1 MLNISISHK
10 KAGNSQKQNNSRS
23 FLCRRDTIRSRSKS
37 TSSGSSEE
45 SNSHDSRLYNRLSR
59 IFGIHHE
66 TSMSETYSSTRTSV
80 SDDSARTSGRKRLV
94 HREDSVPAHMI
105 PPYSPTGAWNGK
117 FPYSN
122 FYVRLPNG
130 KWMIRYRSGDRD
142 ILGTDEF
149 EGYMI

>member
-1 MLNISISHK
+1 MLNISITNK
-10 KAGNSQKQNNSRS
+10 KDKTKNRHRFLSR
-23 FLCRRDTIRSRSKS
+23 RKEVRARPQS
-37 TSSGSSEE
+37 TSSASSE
-45 SNSHDSRLYNRLSR
+45 DSDQSERRFYNRLSR
-59 IFGIHHE
+59 IFGSNNE
-66 TSMSETYSSTRTSV
+66 ESSVDENYTSV
-80 SDDSARTSGRKRLV
+80 RTYTSSESGIGRRYARKHLV
-94 HREDSVPAHMI
+94 HREETVPAHKI

>member
-1 MLNISISHK
+1 MLNISINPK
-10 KAGNSQKQNNSRS
+10 KDKNNNRQS
-23 FLCRRDTIRSRSKS
+23 FLGRKREPRSRPIS
-37 TSSGSSEE
+37 TSSFSST
-45 SNSHDSRLYNRLSR
+45 DSDQSEHRFYNRLSR
-59 IFGIHHE
+59 MFGNSAEQLSVDEDYSSAAE
-66 TSMSETYSSTRTSV
+66 TSNSSHSSKRY
-80 SDDSARTSGRKRLV
+80 ARKHFV
-94 HREDSVPAHMI
+94 HREETVPAHKI

>member
-1 MLNISISHK
+1 MLNISISSK
-10 KAGNSQKQNNSRS
+10 KDKGDNRHS
-23 FLCRRDTIRSRSKS
+23 FLGRKREPRNRPYS
-37 TSSGSSEE
+37 TSSCSST
-45 SNSHDSRLYNRLSR
+45 DSDQSENRFYNRLSR
-59 IFGIHHE
+59 MFGISAEQSSVDEDYTSAAE
-66 TSMSETYSSTRTSV
+66 TTTSSYSSKRY
-80 SDDSARTSGRKRLV
+80 ARKQFV
-94 HREDSVPAHMI
+94 HREETVPAHKI

>member
-1 MLNISISHK
+1 MLNISIPTK
-10 KAGNSQKQNNSRS
+10 KNKNNNRHS
-23 FLCRRDTIRSRSKS
+23 FLGRNREPRSRPIS
-37 TSSGSSEE
+37 TSSFSSG
-45 SNSHDSRLYNRLSR
+45 DSDQSEHRFYNRLSR
-59 IFGIHHE
+59 MFGHSGE
-66 TSMSETYSSTRTSV
+66 QSPVDEDYLSATEASTSTHSSKRY
-80 SDDSARTSGRKRLV
+80 ARKHFI
-94 HREDSVPAHMI
+94 HREETVPAHKI